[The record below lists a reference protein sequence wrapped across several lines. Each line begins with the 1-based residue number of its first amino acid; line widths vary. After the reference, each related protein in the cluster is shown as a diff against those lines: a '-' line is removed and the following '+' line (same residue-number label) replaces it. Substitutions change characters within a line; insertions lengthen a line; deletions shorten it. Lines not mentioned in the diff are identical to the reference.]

1 MIRKRNFETEVAIVP
16 LTPLDIHNKEFSRGF
31 RGYDEDEVNEFLDQV
46 IKDYEMVIREKKQL
60 EEKVAELTEKLNY
73 FTNIEETLNKSIL
86 VAQETAEEVKRNAE
100 KEAKLIIKE
109 AEKNAER
116 IISEALAKS
125 RKISLEIEELKR
137 QSKVFRMRFRMLI
150 EAQLE
155 MLNNRDWD
163 DLMEYEVPEV
173 ETKEKEELSQS

>member
-1 MIRKRNFETEVAIVP
+1 MQTEVAIVP

-86 VAQETAEEVKRNAE
+86 VAQETAEEVKRNAQ

-125 RKISLEIEELKR
+125 RKIALEIEELKR
-137 QSKVFRMRFRMLI
+137 QSKVFRTRFRMLV

-155 MLNNRDWD
+155 MLNNSDWD
-163 DLMEYEVPEV
+163 DLMEYEAPKV
-173 ETKEKEELSQS
+173 ETDEDEKEELSQS